1 MCAYKHIT
9 KRELNVAEDKT
20 RSEKNE
26 IFSQGPDGRP
36 NVQPG
41 MPTRNVMRDDFG
53 FEIPVETVPLPS
65 RGVTYPVEE
74 GLHGKETVDI
84 KAMTAKEEDILTSKA
99 LIKKGTV
106 ISHLLRSCLID
117 RTINPDTL
125 LAGDRN
131 AIMTALRITGYGGDY
146 NVEVD
151 CPSCSE
157 RSKQSFDLSSLPI
170 KRLEIEPVALGS
182 NLFEFLLPTTKKKVR
197 FKFLTGTDEQDIM
210 VMAER
215 RKKSGM
221 AGENLVTTR
230 LQYAIDSIESIT
242 DKTKIQMFIR
252 NMPARDSLELRRYI
266 DKNEPGIDMKSWMDC
281 PACLEQSEVRLP
293 MGASFFWPDAE

>member
-1 MCAYKHIT
+1 M
-9 KRELNVAEDKT
+9 AEDKT

-26 IFSQGPDGRP
+26 IFSQGPGEGRP

-53 FEIPVETVPLPS
+53 FEVPVETVPLPS

-74 GLHGKETVDI
+74 GLHGRETVDI
-84 KAMTAKEEDILTSKA
+84 KAMTAREEDILTSKA

-106 ISHLLRSCLID
+106 ISHLLKSCLTD
-117 RTINPDTL
+117 RSINPDQM

-146 NVEVD
+146 KVEVD

-157 RSKQSFDLSSLPI
+157 RSKQSFDLTTLPI
-170 KRLEIEPVALGS
+170 KRLEIDPVALGS
-182 NLFEFLLPTTKKKVR
+182 NVFEFKLPITKKKVR
-197 FKFLTGTDEQDIM
+197 FKFLTGSDEQDIM

-221 AGENLVTTR
+221 TGENLVTTR
-230 LQYAIDSIESIT
+230 LQYAIESIEGIA

-266 DKNEPGIDMKSWMDC
+266 DKHEPGIDMKSWMDC